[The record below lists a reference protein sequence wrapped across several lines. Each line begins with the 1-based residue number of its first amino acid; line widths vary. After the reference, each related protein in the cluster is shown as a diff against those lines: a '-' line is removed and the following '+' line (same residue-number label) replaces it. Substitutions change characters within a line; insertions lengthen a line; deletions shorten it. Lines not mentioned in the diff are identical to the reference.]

1 MTVPT
6 TLLLAATLLVFAAFA
21 LAVAEAVLDL
31 HRRRKK

>member
-6 TLLLAATLLVFAAFA
+6 TLLLAATLLVFA